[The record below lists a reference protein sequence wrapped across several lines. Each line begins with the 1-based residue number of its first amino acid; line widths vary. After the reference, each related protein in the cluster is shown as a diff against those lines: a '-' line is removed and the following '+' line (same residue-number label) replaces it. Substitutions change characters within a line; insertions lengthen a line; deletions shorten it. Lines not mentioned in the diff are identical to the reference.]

1 MQDALKILRAQM
13 GGSKTATL
21 HPLHIF
27 GSQMISYIRRWVA
40 PRDQAEWF
48 QDIHEEL
55 RRAIPDYLRDHF
67 ELKRLLEDIK
77 RAELNTVTRR
87 Q

>member
-1 MQDALKILRAQM
+1 M

-27 GSQMISYIRRWVA
+27 GSRMISYIRRWVA
-40 PRDQAEWF
+40 PRDQAQSFREVY
-48 QDIHEEL
+48 EEL
-55 RRAIPDYLRDHF
+55 RRAIPEYLRDHAD
-67 ELKRLLEDIK
+67 LKRLLDDIK
-77 RAELNTVTRR
+77 RAELTTVTH